1 MPSRHKVRRAISP
14 NPAEDYDEVM
24 SNNRRSRKRKSKSP
38 PPQRRKCSVRHSNKV
53 CRNNYYHLD
62 GRVKVHSPFNPEV
75 IREAVKPSLTTTTKK
90 VTLNKSVKPV
100 RKVSPKPKPKADVE
114 ASTENKIS
122 SLKGLVNDMQVMSC
136 KEMRDYIST
145 TTLTTEEKIIF
156 LESNNNG
163 NKKLTSF
170 IRSQH
175 WGVKDLTFFSQA
187 GKFMTTSISI
197 NLKEASNF
205 VMGSYDDKDPD
216 CQYLNELLA
225 QLKEEQQKNNPG
237 GKTAMQK
244 LAGAAMWGFN
254 KLKTGASTA
263 LSWAWSGVQY
273 LFQKGLDLWT
283 WISKDPK
290 TAYFALLTLKGF
302 KNKMCR
308 FAGSQLGYFG
318 KNTSLDMLRIKY
330 NEFYGQPLP
339 PKTTFQ
345 EAMELVTDIGSPVIQ
360 EKLIQGAGKV
370 VSGLFDRF
378 SAGWTSGIT
387 KVVNAIPY
395 VGPVVSAG
403 LEVVMEIG
411 LGETKEAVEFGIEKL
426 AYENNVNNAFGMLF
440 EVIDPRVCIDAM
452 MRQANDDIA
461 GEDKRRE
468 EQDKLLAEQQ
478 KTGDKLKKLE
488 KSGIVQENII
498 NPNERS
504 SRSKEPKDGRKRL
517 SKKILFK

>member
-1 MPSRHKVRRAISP
+1 MPSRHKLRRAVSP
-14 NPAEDYDEVM
+14 NPAEDYEEVVN
-24 SNNRRSRKRKSKSP
+24 NNRRSRKRKSKSP
-38 PPQRRKCSVRHSNKV
+38 PPRRKCSVRHSNKV

-62 GRVKVHSPFNPEV
+62 GRVEVHSPFNPNV
-75 IREAVKPSLTTTTKK
+75 IRETVNPSPKQGQEQQVVSPK
-90 VTLNKSVKPV
+90 
-100 RKVSPKPKPKADVE
+100 RRMSPKPKPDVE
-114 ASTENKIS
+114 ASSESKVS

-136 KEMRDYIST
+136 KEMREYIST

-205 VMGSYDDKDPD
+205 VMGSYDEKDPD

-225 QLKEEQQKNNPG
+225 QLKDEQQKNNPG
-237 GKTAMQK
+237 GKSTMQK

-254 KLKTGASTA
+254 KLKAGASTA

-339 PKTTFQ
+339 SNTTFQ

-360 EKLIQGAGKV
+360 EKLITGAGKV

-387 KVVNAIPY
+387 KVVSAIPY

-461 GEDKRRE
+461 SEDKRRA
-468 EQDKLLAEQQ
+468 EQDKLLADQQ
-478 KTGDKLKKLE
+478 KVGP
-488 KSGIVQENII
+488 Q
-498 NPNERS
+498 PQ
-504 SRSKEPKDGRKRL
+504 KDGRKRR
-517 SKKILFK
+517 SKNLFK